1 MWTYE
6 RRWGVEMYNLMFVDD
21 EQRVLEAMCNMIPWN
36 ELNINVV
43 GTFDNPISALQSIID
58 EQPDILITDLM
69 MPVMDG
75 IELVTRVREMY
86 PSVECLVL
94 SGCEEFELAKSA
106 VASGVRGYLVKPC
119 RKEELIDS
127 IKACIKNI
135 ERNQAYTLDSFE
147 IRQSLVEEVYDKLMQ
162 IVLSNDE
169 DDDESVRQL
178 INQYRD
184 YSLLKEAAIMVA
196 VQNEMSALK
205 LQKLIKKI
213 TNNQSAEVFAQS
225 VVNVL
230 GELKTQLRSTDPL
243 IDNIVRYVYENYHVP
258 SLNLQHI
265 ADSVAHL
272 TPRYIGRRFLNVMNM
287 KFSEFLLQVRMEKAL
302 ELVRASDH
310 LTANEI
316 AEQIGLGNNVRYFYR
331 LFRQH
336 TGMTMREYKDSISE
350 K

>member
-1 MWTYE
+1 
-6 RRWGVEMYNLMFVDD
+6 MYNLMFVDD
-21 EQRVLEAMCNMIPWN
+21 EKRILEAMCNIIPWE
-36 ELNINVV
+36 ELDVHVV
-43 GTFDNPISALQSIID
+43 GVYDNAVSALQTIID

-75 IELVTRVREMY
+75 LELVTRVKEMY
-86 PSVECLVL
+86 PSVECLIL
-94 SGCEEFELAKSA
+94 SGCEEFEMAKAA

-127 IKACIKNI
+127 VKACIKSI
-135 ERNQAYTLDSFE
+135 ERNQARTLDSFE

-162 IVLSNDE
+162 VVLSNTEYDS
-169 DDDESVRQL
+169 ESVYQL

-184 YSLLKEAAIMVA
+184 YSILKEAAIMLV
-196 VQNEMSALK
+196 VQNELSALK
-205 LQKLIKKI
+205 LQKLIKQI
-213 TNNQSAEVFAQS
+213 TNNQSADALAQA
-225 VVNVL
+225 VVDVL
-230 GELKTQLRSTDPL
+230 NELKAQPHSTDPL

-265 ADSVAHL
+265 ADTVAHL

-302 ELVRASDH
+302 ELAKEFDY

-316 AEQIGLGNNVRYFYR
+316 AERIGLGNNVRYFYR